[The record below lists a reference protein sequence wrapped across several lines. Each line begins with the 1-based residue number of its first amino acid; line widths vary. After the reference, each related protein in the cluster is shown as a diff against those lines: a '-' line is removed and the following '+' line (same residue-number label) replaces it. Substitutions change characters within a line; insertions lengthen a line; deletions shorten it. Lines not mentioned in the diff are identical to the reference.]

1 MKSKQKRGRAFQP
14 DSIAAYFRLEW
25 LPLTLITLSGLAY
38 NVGLLAGP
46 WFEGRLAQCLADI
59 LGGRETAAAMTALA
73 AGYILVTLLVQAARF
88 IKRFYV
94 RRFANN
100 INRRM
105 KGVLYANLVR
115 QSRGALEKQGA
126 GELMTKAISD
136 VDDCAEGIRK
146 FTTEVFDTGVA
157 LAGYIVMLFVYDWRL
172 ALLCMIFPPISYI
185 CAEKMK
191 KPVQRAGAAYKKAA
205 AALSAATLDR
215 AKNAVTYR
223 ICGCEDAQ
231 EARYEAALDGYEQA
245 AVRANVWQ
253 AALPPL
259 YLAASNL
266 SVLFILWF
274 GAKNVLGTGWRAW
287 DIAAFTTFL
296 SCFMKTAVKSSKA
309 AKLFNAVQ
317 RAEVSWKRIKPMMK
331 TPRALEPLA
340 VPAAQRVEVS
350 GLSFCYDG
358 GAPIFEG
365 VSFSAQPGDIIG
377 VTGPVAC
384 GKSTLGR
391 VFLCERPYGGSV
403 RIGERELSEL
413 SPREAASTVGYLG
426 HDPELWNDTVEEN
439 VLCGE
444 AGDAMRFLALTAL
457 DGEVRA
463 MEQGLQTV
471 VGSGGVRLSGG
482 QAQRLALAR
491 TLAHPRPVLVLDDPF
506 SALDRQTEDEVFA
519 RLKACA
525 QDRVV
530 ILISHR
536 LYHFPELRQ
545 IVFMQGGKADVGTH
559 EALCASVPAY
569 RALYESQTGGAA
581 HEA

>member
-1 MKSKQKRGRAFQP
+1 MVSPDEPGYDKLISTIFDTMAATAEMNAKGWLTPEEVHEYLRRITGREIDKSTTLLPPFYVDYGKNIHIGKGCWIQQGCTFFDRGGITIGDGVFIGP
-14 DSIAAYFRLEW
+14 KVN
-25 LPLTLITLSGLAY
+25 LITINHDPNPDNRNATY
-38 NVGLLAGP
+38 
-46 WFEGRLAQCLADI
+46 GRP
-59 LGGRETAAAMTALA
+59 
-73 AGYILVTLLVQAARF
+73 
-88 IKRFYV
+88 
-94 RRFANN
+94 
-100 INRRM
+100 
-105 KGVLYANLVR
+105 
-115 QSRGALEKQGA
+115 
-126 GELMTKAISD
+126 
-136 VDDCAEGIRK
+136 
-146 FTTEVFDTGVA
+146 
-157 LAGYIVMLFVYDWRL
+157 IV
-172 ALLCMIFPPISYI
+172 I
-185 CAEKMK
+185 
-191 KPVQRAGAAYKKAA
+191 
-205 AALSAATLDR
+205 
-215 AKNAVTYR
+215 
-223 ICGCEDAQ
+223 EDK
-231 EARYEAALDGYEQA
+231 
-245 AVRANVWQ
+245 VW
-253 AALPPL
+253 
-259 YLAASNL
+259 
-266 SVLFILWF
+266 I
-274 GAKNVLGTGWRAW
+274 G
-287 DIAAFTTFL
+287 
-296 SCFMKTAVKSSKA
+296 
-309 AKLFNAVQ
+309 
-317 RAEVSWKRIKPMMK
+317 
-331 TPRALEPLA
+331 
-340 VPAAQRVEVS
+340 
-350 GLSFCYDG
+350 
-358 GAPIFEG
+358 
-365 VSFSAQPGDIIG
+365 IG

-403 RIGERELSEL
+403 RIGGRELSEL

-519 RLKACA
+519 RPKACA

-536 LYHFPELRQ
+536 LYHFPQLKQ
-545 IVFMQGGKADVGTH
+545 IVFMQGGKAAVGTH

>member
-1 MKSKQKRGRAFQP
+1 MRIKQKRGRAFQP

-157 LAGYIVMLFVYDWRL
+157 LAGYIVMLFAYDWRL

-223 ICGCEDAQ
+223 IYGCEDAQ
-231 EARYEAALDGYEQA
+231 EARYEAALDGYERT

-403 RIGERELSEL
+403 RIGGRELSEL

-439 VLCGE
+439 VRCGE

-463 MEQGLQTV
+463 MERGLQTV

-525 QDRVV
+525 QDRIV

-536 LYHFPELRQ
+536 LYHFPELKQ
-545 IVFMQGGKADVGTH
+545 IVFMQGGKAAVGTH